1 MLFCTLKITQRF
13 LLAIAGAIFSILYRP
28 SKHFKWFGK
37 RNVYSIKGAVLK
49 QKCKTLYCSLNQEK
63 HHETIS
69 SKNLIC
75 EKNNSTELLRETID
89 CLDHFRY
96 FNEPKCALI
105 FVKQLRGDT

>member
-37 RNVYSIKGAVLK
+37 RNVYGIKGAVLK
-49 QKCKTLYCSLNQEK
+49 QKCKTLYCGLNQEK

-75 EKNNSTELLRETID
+75 EKTTTQNYSEKLLIVWITS
-89 CLDHFRY
+89 
-96 FNEPKCALI
+96 
-105 FVKQLRGDT
+105 DTLMNQNAH